1 MINDQPLTIVV
12 DGQTISLGLNSTEP
26 LVRAVIIS
34 LFTWRRANPSD
45 ELPDVGPQAQ
55 RMGWW
60 GDSFP
65 VVPND
70 RIGSRLW
77 LLSRAKLTNE
87 TLARAKEY
95 ADEALKWMVD
105 DGVAARVDVEAVRIG
120 LSSLGMACRI
130 YKSEEKLSV
139 DIRFTNVWEFL
150 NV

>member
-1 MINDQPLTIVV
+1 MINDQSMTIVV

>member
-1 MINDQPLTIVV
+1 MLNEQPLTIVI
-12 DGQTISLGLNSTEP
+12 DGQTISLGMDSTEP
-26 LVRAVIIS
+26 LVRSVIIS

-45 ELPDVGPQAQ
+45 DLPDFGPQAQ

-65 VVPND
+65 VMPND

-77 LLSRAKLTNE
+77 LLSRAKLTSE
-87 TLARAKEY
+87 TVARAKEY
-95 ADEALKWMVD
+95 AEEALKWLVD
-105 DGVAARVDVEAVRIG
+105 DGVAVRADVEAERIG
-120 LSSLGMACRI
+120 TSTLGLACRI
-130 YKSEEKLSV
+130 YKADGKVPV